1 MSIIYEALKKV
12 GDSGSANPLSG
23 KEKNKKTP
31 IKPYLLYILV
41 VVSGLFIANLL
52 FSLFTARPPGA
63 LQAQIAPPQKKLSA
77 ASIPAP
83 ANLTAQVIEKEA
95 SPAWA
100 LNGVFFSQDSG
111 FALINN
117 QIVKEGDTV
126 LGATVVRITRDLVEL
141 KFKDSEIKLYS
152 PQ

>member
-12 GDSGSANPLSG
+12 GDSGSVNPLSG
-23 KEKNKKTP
+23 KEKNKKIP
-31 IKPYLLYILV
+31 VKPYLLCVLV
-41 VVSGLFIANLL
+41 AAFGLFIANLL
-52 FSLFTARPPGA
+52 FSLFTRPPGA
-63 LQAQIAPPQKKLSA
+63 LQSKIAPPQKELPA

-83 ANLTAQVIEKEA
+83 ANLTAQVIEKEI
-95 SPAWA
+95 SPAWV

-117 QIVKEGDTV
+117 QIVKEGDAV